1 MTSDNA
7 RQQILKKIEQALKQ
21 SVPVPFPELPADS
34 PAVFKSNTE
43 DLAIVFA
50 EQFTQL
56 QGQFAFCMNMQEVCE
71 QLLLLAQKKGWRK
84 WVCRNDAIRQQLE
97 KHGWNLG
104 WHETLHD
111 SHVSITACEALVART
126 GTMVLSSAVS
136 DGRTTSGYAPVHIC
150 RATTHQLG
158 YDIDD
163 ALANMQQRYGS
174 QLPSLISFASGPS
187 RTADIEKTL
196 VTGVHGPKEVFCFLL
211 EEA

>member
-21 SVPVPFPELPADS
+21 SVPVPFPELPAEN
-34 PAVFKSNTE
+34 PAVFNSNAE
-43 DLAIVFA
+43 DPAIVFA

-56 QGQFAFCMNMQEVCE
+56 QGQFAFCINMQEVCE

-84 WVCRNDAIRQQLE
+84 WVCRNAAIRQQLE

-104 WHETLHD
+104 WHDTLHD
-111 SHVSITACEALVART
+111 CQVSITACEALVART
-126 GTMVLSSAVS
+126 GTIVLSSAVS
-136 DGRTTSGYAPVHIC
+136 DGRTTSVYAPVHIC
-150 RATTHQLG
+150 LATTGQLVN
-158 YDIDD
+158 DIGD
-163 ALANMQQRYGS
+163 AIENIQNKYGG
-174 QLPSLISFASGPS
+174 QLPSLLSFASGPS

-211 EEA
+211 EA

>member
-21 SVPVPFPELPADS
+21 SVPVPFPELPADNPS
-34 PAVFKSNTE
+34 VFKGSNE
-43 DLAIVFA
+43 DLAILFA

-56 QGQFAFCMNMQEVCE
+56 QGQFAFCMNMQEVCD
-71 QLLLLAQKKGWRK
+71 QLMLLAEKKGWHK
-84 WVCRNDAIRQQLE
+84 WVCRNAAIRQQLE
-97 KHGWNLG
+97 KNGWTHG

-111 SHVSITACEALVART
+111 CHVSITACEAIVART

-136 DGRTTSGYAPVHIC
+136 DGRTTSVYAPVHVC
-150 RATTHQLG
+150 LATTGQLV

-163 ALANMQQRYGS
+163 ALSGMQQRYGS

-211 EEA
+211 DEA